1 MRRTPLTRPAPPPAP
16 VPFRA
21 FEEEPRPARRRRR
34 VLTVLTYVLLAGAF
48 RSLEGGADF
57 APVHAP
63 ARAGE
68 VLRSC
73 LDASRAHELLGW
85 EPQVPLADG
94 LALTLATISAPRA
107 G

>member
-1 MRRTPLTRPAPPPAP
+1 MPSLAILYDGRPRTSWPPK
-16 VPFRA
+16 RI
-21 FEEEPRPARRRRR
+21 
-34 VLTVLTYVLLAGAF
+34 
-48 RSLEGGADF
+48 
-57 APVHAP
+57 AP

-94 LALTLATISAPRA
+94 LALTLAAVSAPRA
-107 G
+107 A

>member
-1 MRRTPLTRPAPPPAP
+1 LD
-16 VPFRA
+16 
-21 FEEEPRPARRRRR
+21 
-34 VLTVLTYVLLAGAF
+34 
-48 RSLEGGADF
+48 GGAAF

-73 LDASRAHELLGW
+73 LDASRARELLGW

-94 LALTLATISAPRA
+94 LRRTLATVSAPDAR
-107 G
+107 